1 MIQKNEIAKN
11 LREIA
16 DKIENGEYIIL
27 EHRETQNTSMM
38 VTHTAIMGPYT
49 IEVKYVSR

>member
-16 DKIENGEYIIL
+16 DKIENGEYI
-27 EHRETQNTSMM
+27 QNTSMM

-49 IEVKYVSR
+49 IEIKYVSR